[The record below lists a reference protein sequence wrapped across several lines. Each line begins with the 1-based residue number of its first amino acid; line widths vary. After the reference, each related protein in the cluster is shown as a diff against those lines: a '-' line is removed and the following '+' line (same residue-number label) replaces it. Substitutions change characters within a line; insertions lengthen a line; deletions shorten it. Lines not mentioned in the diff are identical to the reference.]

1 MATMLQIS
9 LEAQVTPLGYVVNR
23 HSISLQ
29 KNPES
34 HIAQGTLLDI
44 L

>member
-1 MATMLQIS
+1 MLQIS

-23 HSISLQ
+23 HSDFS
-29 KNPES
+29 KKKKKKKA
-34 HIAQGTLLDI
+34 HIVQGTLLNI